1 MKNLNIPEGQR
12 KLVATIVS
20 MVVAVLAEKYLG
32 GLSDNLALLI
42 GSALAL
48 FVGGNA
54 MEYVAQIKGKKLAQ
68 EQELEVVDDVPQSS
82 ANIES
87 LSDYVTKLDNI
98 CGQRFVEIEGKFTT
112 LEASMDTQVA
122 NTQKLIGMINK
133 RGGNE
138 NA

>member
-1 MKNLNIPEGQR
+1 MKSLNIPEGQR

-20 MVVAVLAEKYLG
+20 MVVAVLAERYLG

-54 MEYVAQIKGKKLAQ
+54 MEYVAQIKGKKQ
-68 EQELEVVDDVPQSS
+68 EEVEVDVADDVPQSNDI
-82 ANIES
+82 AS
-87 LSDYVTKLDNI
+87 LADYVTKLDNI
-98 CGQRFVEIEGKFTT
+98 CGQKFQEIEGKFKS

-138 NA
+138 AA